1 MFESF
6 FTSDWLLTF
15 DMKVYQFAEQ
25 LRGPVFDKI
34 MVFFTHMGDGGY
46 FWIALSVVLLLFKKT
61 RKYGLAMAGA
71 LAVASLLNSIV
82 LKSLFDRPRPYVM
95 DIANWQ
101 RVATDG
107 WMYEMPFESLKEKS
121 VSFPSGHTAS
131 SFAAAIGVFYI
142 DKKKGIVPLIVAA
155 LIGFSRIYIH
165 VHYPSDVVGGVIT
178 GVVFGLL
185 ACVIIFKVFGGLL
198 DKLNEKTNYR
208 LFPVEGE
215 EPAKEID
222 YVELKE
228 DETSAEEIE
237 VAEDSEE
244 TEAE

>member
-46 FWIALSVVLLLFKKT
+46 FWIALSIVLLLFKKT

-142 DKKKGIVPLIVAA
+142 DKKKGIIPLIVAA

-185 ACVIIFKVFGGLL
+185 ACVVIFKVFGGLL
-198 DKLNEKTNYR
+198 DKLNEKTNYK

-215 EPAKEID
+215 KPAKEID

-228 DETSAEEIE
+228 DETPAEEVE
-237 VAEDSEE
+237 AADASEE

>member
-71 LAVASLLNSIV
+71 LAAASLLNRIV
-82 LKSLFDRPRPYVM
+82 LKSLFDRPRPYIM
-95 DIANWQ
+95 DISNWQ

-142 DKKKGIVPLIVAA
+142 DKKKGIIPLIVAA

-198 DKLNEKTNYR
+198 DKLNEKTNYK

>member
-71 LAVASLLNSIV
+71 LAAASLLNSIV
-82 LKSLFDRPRPYVM
+82 LKSLFDRPRPYIM
-95 DIANWQ
+95 DISNWQ

-185 ACVIIFKVFGGLL
+185 ACVVIFKVFGGLL

>member
-71 LAVASLLNSIV
+71 LAAASLLNSIV
-82 LKSLFDRPRPYVM
+82 LKSLFDRPRPYIM
-95 DIANWQ
+95 DISNWQ

-185 ACVIIFKVFGGLL
+185 ACVVIFKVFGGLL

-228 DETSAEEIE
+228 DETSAEDIE

>member
-82 LKSLFDRPRPYVM
+82 LKSLFDRPRPYIM
-95 DIANWQ
+95 DISNWQ
-101 RVATDG
+101 RIATDG

-142 DKKKGIVPLIVAA
+142 DKKKGIIPLIVAA

-185 ACVIIFKVFGGLL
+185 ACVVIFKVFGGLL
-198 DKLNEKTNYR
+198 DKLNEKTNYK

-228 DETSAEEIE
+228 DETSAEE
-237 VAEDSEE
+237 

>member
-71 LAVASLLNSIV
+71 LALASLLNSIV
-82 LKSLFDRPRPYVM
+82 LKSLFDRPRPYIM
-95 DIANWQ
+95 DISNWQ

>member
-71 LAVASLLNSIV
+71 LAAASLLNRIV
-82 LKSLFDRPRPYVM
+82 LKSLFDRPRPYIM
-95 DIANWQ
+95 DISNWQ

-185 ACVIIFKVFGGLL
+185 ACVVIFKVFGGLL

>member
-46 FWIALSVVLLLFKKT
+46 FWIALSIVLLLFKKT

-142 DKKKGIVPLIVAA
+142 DKKKGIIPLIVAA

-215 EPAKEID
+215 EPAKSLDEA
-222 YVELKE
+222 ELIE
-228 DETSAEEIE
+228 ETPVAEEIE
-237 VAEDSEE
+237 TLEDSEE

>member
-82 LKSLFDRPRPYVM
+82 LKSLFDRPRPYIM
-95 DIANWQ
+95 DISNWQ

-142 DKKKGIVPLIVAA
+142 DKKKGIIPLIVAA

-185 ACVIIFKVFGGLL
+185 ACVVIFKVFGGLL
-198 DKLNEKTNYR
+198 DKLNEKTNYK

-222 YVELKE
+222 YVELKK
-228 DETSAEEIE
+228 DETPAEEVE
-237 VAEDSEE
+237 AADASEE

>member
-71 LAVASLLNSIV
+71 LAAASLLNSIV
-82 LKSLFDRPRPYVM
+82 LKSLFDRPRPYIM
-95 DIANWQ
+95 DISNWQ

-198 DKLNEKTNYR
+198 DKLKEKTNYR

>member
-71 LAVASLLNSIV
+71 LAAASLLNSIV

>member
-25 LRGPVFDKI
+25 LRGPVFDQI

>member
-185 ACVIIFKVFGGLL
+185 ACVVIFKVFGGLL

>member
-71 LAVASLLNSIV
+71 LAAASLLNSIV

-228 DETSAEEIE
+228 DETSAEDIE